1 MKHMDE
7 QKMKFLTETVMRK
20 RILIV
25 TNDSTVFLNR
35 SSIDSA
41 FNMFGGRATEVKKLV
56 ARLDTAEKEDG
67 TKLCDVSFG
76 VISTMYGFVPGNYGI
91 VSYDNVM
98 SDRAGYEECQ
108 KRKQFVEQVSYLCKP
123 FDKVILCIP
132 KDMFAMFVEADQ
144 IDDGKLIAVTNP
156 CFKEVCEK
164 KGWSYLERNGARVG
178 NENADEIERLIREL
192 CA

>member
-1 MKHMDE
+1 MVDE
-7 QKMKFLTETVMRK
+7 AKMKFITETVMRK

-25 TNDSTVFLNR
+25 TNDSTVFLNTN
-35 SSIDSA
+35 SIDSA
-41 FNMFGGRATEVKKLV
+41 FNMFGGRMTEVKRLV
-56 ARLDTAEKEDG
+56 ARLDTAVKENDR
-67 TKLCDVSFG
+67 KLCDVSFG
-76 VISTMYGFVPGNYGI
+76 VITTKYGFVPGNYGI
-91 VSYDNVM
+91 VSYDEVM

-108 KRKQFVEQVSYLCKP
+108 QRKQFVEQVSYLCKP
-123 FDKVILCIP
+123 FDKVIMCIP

-156 CFKEVCEK
+156 CFKDVCEK
-164 KGWSYLERNGARVG
+164 KGWTFLERNGARVG